1 MQSIIDFF
9 KGGNPSGQGG
19 PGAILGADAQKKF
32 FSVSGKASFQVQVQ
46 VAGNQPY
53 SSCVLSVL
61 SVNAHNNSL
70 VIASRCEWSR
80 CFFAKEVPIMAHGN
94 TYRVSALDIG
104 AMIRVRV
111 TPLEPDEMGEAYV
124 TFGPI
129 RVDESQKALLRTA
142 IKSGGMQFEFD
153 SISPFDTDEGTHA
166 GKITIFEN
174 YVKFT
179 MHNWADREFRMFFG
193 DQYWLAQGK
202 DDQSV
207 EIQFADAFKK
217 KNIIEFF
224 KLNPETPGLNGCL
237 KVRMVSQN
245 TRDDL
250 VVVLRAFAH
259 IADVKDKIIVEKTLE
274 QIPKTDNG
282 DQGGNLPI
290 NPGIMV
296 SIDDVSTQLD
306 DTLLRRELKLLDK
319 TNRQAVGQQKKLS
332 FMVNKLDGEISRTH
346 YCRDEE

>member
-9 KGGNPSGQGG
+9 KGGNPSGQTGAAGSANGG
-19 PGAILGADAQKKF
+19 DLNKKF

-46 VAGNQPY
+46 VTGNQPF
-53 SSCVLSVL
+53 SSCALSVL

-80 CFFAKEVPIMAHGN
+80 CFFAKETPIMAHGN

-129 RVDESQKALLRTA
+129 RVDEPQKALLRTA

-193 DQYWLAQGK
+193 DQYSLAQGK

-207 EIQFADAFKK
+207 EIMFNDSFKK
-217 KNIIEFF
+217 KAIIEFF
-224 KLNPETPGLNGCL
+224 KLNPETPGLNPCL
-237 KVRMVSQN
+237 KLRMVSQN

-250 VVVLRAFAH
+250 VVVLRGFAH

-282 DQGGNLPI
+282 EFGG
-290 NPGIMV
+290 
-296 SIDDVSTQLD
+296 
-306 DTLLRRELKLLDK
+306 KL
-319 TNRQAVGQQKKLS
+319 
-332 FMVNKLDGEISRTH
+332 
-346 YCRDEE
+346 